1 MIARVSLEIALRK
14 EFDYSIPPTLAD
26 KIDVGSRVQVPF
38 GARKLLGVVTAV
50 AEETGQTHL
59 KPILKIIGA
68 QTLVTP
74 KVLKLA
80 RWIGE
85 YYCCAPE
92 IALKAVLPEAV
103 RGEDA
108 SWRERLFVRLLPQS
122 AAGIVPAE
130 PFKLPKRQQ
139 DVWNIIEERRE
150 VLLSEL
156 VDLAE
161 TTAATVRKLEDR
173 GLVEIT
179 SEISERDPYARETIL
194 ATQPLTLNPDQ
205 TAALEKIKAAM
216 QRASGVPPEDQT
228 ILSGDRREQSVLP
241 AGSAAAHP
249 TISGVAPEIPCSSF
263 FNPEAEVQSYSGWLP
278 HWRQANKMYFITFRL
293 ADSVAQEKLH
303 AWAAQKELW
312 QSCHP
317 QPWNEKTWHEYHER
331 FTEAMERILDAGY
344 GSCSLRQPAVAE
356 AVQNALHYF
365 DGKRY
370 QLADYVIMPNHV
382 HLLVRPTAGHA
393 LEEILHSWKSFT
405 AKQAN
410 AILHRT
416 GTFWRDESFDHLVRS
431 VTQFE
436 KFRAYILD
444 NPVKARLSS
453 GNFRL
458 GSGSFNLNQAL
469 GFDLPAGSAAA
480 PQRASGVPPEE
491 QGSTRR
497 TMSGEIK
504 SQFFRRDAG
513 STFLLHGVTGSG
525 KTEIYLQAIAHALE
539 RGQGAIVLVPEIA
552 LTPQTV
558 ERFKARFS
566 SGKWQT
572 LVAVLHSHLS
582 AGERHDEWHKI
593 RQGRARIVIGARS
606 AIFAPV
612 EPLGL
617 IIVDEEHEHT
627 YKQEEAP
634 RYHARDVAVMRGQM
648 ENAVV
653 VLGSATPSLESFYN
667 CRRGKF
673 TLLELPQRVDDQK
686 MPRVRVV
693 DMRQTKR
700 DGKAPPI
707 FSPQLKEAIT
717 QRLERKEQTI
727 LFLNRRGYSSS
738 LICEK
743 CGHVC
748 GCPNCSL
755 ALTYHRGWQRASGV
769 APEEQTASRSD
780 ARKQTVLPAGSTA
793 ARLLCHICG
802 YSERVPAVC
811 PNEKCRNPA
820 IRYSGL
826 GTQKVE
832 DVLGKLFPHAR
843 IRRMDA
849 DVMKRKNDYRE
860 VLGDFRHGKIDILI
874 GTQMIAKG
882 LHFPNV
888 TLVGIIYADMAL
900 HQPDF
905 RAGERTFQLLTQVA
919 GRAGRGDVEGEV
931 FVQAFTPFHPAIQ
944 YARRHDFVGFYEQ
957 EIEFREQLKYPPASR
972 VALLT
977 LKGRNEDKVKF
988 SAEHVKKVI
997 ESTVQSQQSMVG
1009 GGNLTGDQ
1017 GLKTVDLTISGPAPA
1032 LLLRAES
1039 FYRHQ
1044 IMLRTRAMSALSREL
1059 AKMVEALTLPDDVT
1073 LTVDIDPVDL
1083 S

>member
-14 EFDYSIPPTLAD
+14 EFDYAIPPEFAS

-38 GARKLLGVVTAV
+38 GARKILGVVTAV
-50 AEETGQTHL
+50 AEESAHAKL
-59 KPILKIIGA
+59 KPILKIIGE

-92 IALKAVLPEAV
+92 IALKSVLPEAV
-103 RGEDA
+103 RKEDA
-108 SWRERLFVRLLPQS
+108 SWRERLFVRALPL
-122 AAGIVPAE
+122 AGEFP
-130 PFKLPKRQQ
+130 KLPKRQQ

-150 VLLSEL
+150 ILLSEL
-156 VDLAE
+156 VELAE

-173 GLVEIT
+173 NLVSIT
-179 SEISERDPYARETIL
+179 NEISERDPYAKEIIL
-194 ATQPLTLNPDQ
+194 ASQPMVLNPAQ
-205 TAALEKIKAAM
+205 SAALEKIK
-216 QRASGVPPEDQT
+216 G
-228 ILSGDRREQSVLP
+228 
-241 AGSAAAHP
+241 
-249 TISGVAPEIPCSSF
+249 
-263 FNPEAEVQSYSGWLP
+263 
-278 HWRQANKMYFITFRL
+278 
-293 ADSVAQEKLH
+293 
-303 AWAAQKELW
+303 
-312 QSCHP
+312 
-317 QPWNEKTWHEYHER
+317 
-331 FTEAMERILDAGY
+331 AMEARI
-344 GSCSLRQPAVAE
+344 SPAPSS
-356 AVQNALHYF
+356 
-365 DGKRY
+365 
-370 QLADYVIMPNHV
+370 QL
-382 HLLVRPTAGHA
+382 PT
-393 LEEILHSWKSFT
+393 
-405 AKQAN
+405 
-410 AILHRT
+410 
-416 GTFWRDESFDHLVRS
+416 
-431 VTQFE
+431 
-436 KFRAYILD
+436 
-444 NPVKARLSS
+444 
-453 GNFRL
+453 
-458 GSGSFNLNQAL
+458 
-469 GFDLPAGSAAA
+469 
-480 PQRASGVPPEE
+480 
-491 QGSTRR
+491 
-497 TMSGEIK
+497 
-504 SQFFRRDAG
+504 

-525 KTEIYLQAIAHALE
+525 KTEVYLQAIAHALE
-539 RGQGAIVLVPEIA
+539 QGKGAIVLVPEIS

-566 SGKWQT
+566 SGKLQT

-627 YKQEEAP
+627 YKQEESP

-667 CRRGKF
+667 CQKGKF
-673 TLLELPQRVDDQK
+673 SLLELPQRVDDQK

-693 DMRQTKR
+693 DMRQAAYKEK
-700 DGKAPPI
+700 GPPV

-717 QRLERKEQTI
+717 QRLEKGEQTI

-738 LICEK
+738 LVCEK

-748 GCPNCSL
+748 ECPNCSL
-755 ALTYHRGWQRASGV
+755 ALTYHR
-769 APEEQTASRSD
+769 PEQ
-780 ARKQTVLPAGSTA
+780 
-793 ARLLCHICG
+793 LLRCHICNWT
-802 YSERVPAVC
+802 EAVPKVC
-811 PNEKCRNPA
+811 PNEKCKNSG

-832 DVLGKLFPHAR
+832 DVLQKLFPRAR
-843 IRRMDA
+843 VKRMDA
-849 DVMKRKNDYRE
+849 DVMKRKEDYRK
-860 VLGDFRHGKIDILI
+860 VLDAFKHGEIDILI

-919 GRAGRGDVEGEV
+919 GRAGRGDIEGEV

-944 YARRHDFVGFYEQ
+944 YARRHDFNGFFEQ
-957 EIEFREQLKYPPASR
+957 ELEFRKQLNYPPFSR

-977 LKGRNEDKVKF
+977 LKGRSEEKVKF
-988 SAEHVKKVI
+988 SAEHLKR
-997 ESTVQSQQSMVG
+997 ESEK
-1009 GGNLTGDQ
+1009 
-1017 GLKTVDLTISGPAPA
+1017 LKAEIKDLIVAGPAAAPLA
-1032 LLLRAES
+1032 RAENL
-1039 FYRHQ
+1039 YRFQ
-1044 IMLRTRAMSALSREL
+1044 IMLRTRTMSKLSAALEKITATL
-1059 AKMVEALTLPDDVT
+1059 VLPDDVS
-1073 LTVDIDPVDL
+1073 LAVDIDPVDL